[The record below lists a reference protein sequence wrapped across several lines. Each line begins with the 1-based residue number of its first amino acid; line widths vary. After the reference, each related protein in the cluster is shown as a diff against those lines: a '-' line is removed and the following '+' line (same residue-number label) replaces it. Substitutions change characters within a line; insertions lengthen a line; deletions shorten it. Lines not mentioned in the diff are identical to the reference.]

1 MRDTVI
7 DAELDHFRVDHDK
20 AHLVRR
26 RLIEQRENEAVHAH
40 ALAAAGRTGDEHMR
54 ELGNVADDAVAP
66 DVLADGKAELGS
78 GVLERGRIDDVTQV
92 NGADNFVR
100 HFHAD
105 RGDLIGDRGNAHA
118 DNAE

>member
-26 RLIEQRENEAVHAH
+26 RLIEQREMRLFMH

-54 ELGNVADDAVAP
+54 GAWQCCRRYSSPMSLPMAK
-66 DVLADGKAELGS
+66 LS
-78 GVLERGRIDDVTQV
+78 LEAAFW
-92 NGADNFVR
+92 NGANR
-100 HFHAD
+100 
-105 RGDLIGDRGNAHA
+105 
-118 DNAE
+118 